1 MCRQVT
7 VSRADAIR
15 TPSPLAEEKL
25 VSPILTEPPTV
36 RLVERVDAV
45 VGVDTHTDTHTAVV
59 VSPVGSVLAELT
71 VPATAEG
78 VAVLLAWA
86 RQHVDGRGMGRCA
99 WAIDGAR
106 SHGIGLLRA
115 LRAAGHDVVE
125 APRPAGS
132 VRRRGGKSDALDA
145 AAAARAVL
153 AAEHTATPRADG
165 DREALRIL
173 HVYRRHCTDI
183 RTATVNLFKSLILTA
198 DDQLRDQLRHLST
211 SQQVRHVND
220 LTTSTS
226 NSGTHDTASMLAQLR
241 REHLAALAAHIL
253 QLDRILAHNLTQIRA
268 LVTTMCPALLDQP
281 GIGPVTAAVA
291 LATWSHHGRTR
302 SEAAFAALAGVN
314 PVPAS
319 SGRTVRHRLN
329 RGGDRTLNAAIHTI
343 AKSRQR
349 YHQPTKDYIA
359 RRTAEGRT
367 PRKITRSLKRY
378 IARQLW
384 RTIQTHA

>member
-1 MCRQVT
+1 V
-7 VSRADAIR
+7 
-15 TPSPLAEEKL
+15 PSILAE
-25 VSPILTEPPTV
+25 
-36 RLVERVDAV
+36 RLADRVDAV
-45 VGVDTHTDTHTAVV
+45 IGVDTHTDTHTAAVLT
-59 VSPVGSVLAELT
+59 PVGTVVAELT
-71 VPATAEG
+71 VAATAEG
-78 VAVLLAWA
+78 AAILLAWA
-86 RQHVDGRGMGRCA
+86 DQQTSRLGSGRRA
-99 WAIDGAR
+99 WALDSAR
-106 SHGIGLLRA
+106 SHGVGLLRV
-115 LRAAGHDVVE
+115 LRAEREYILE
-125 APRPAGS
+125 APKPATAR
-132 VRRRGGKSDALDA
+132 RRRGGKSDALDA
-145 AAAARAVL
+145 VHAARAVL
-153 AAEHTATPRADG
+153 AADHIAVPRADG

-173 HVYRRHCTDI
+173 HVCRRHYSDT

-198 DDQLRDQLRHLST
+198 DDNLREQFRGRSTVRQLQHAATLAGNTTGST
-211 SQQVRHVND
+211 
-220 LTTSTS
+220 LE
-226 NSGTHDTASMLAQLR
+226 QLR
-241 REHLAALAAHIL
+241 RTQLSALAEQIHA
-253 QLDRILAHNLTQIRA
+253 LDRMLKDNLAEIRA
-268 LVTTMCPALLDQP
+268 LVQTMCPNLLKQP
-281 GIGPVTAAVA
+281 GIGPVTAAIA
-291 LATWSHHGRTR
+291 LTAWSHHGRVR